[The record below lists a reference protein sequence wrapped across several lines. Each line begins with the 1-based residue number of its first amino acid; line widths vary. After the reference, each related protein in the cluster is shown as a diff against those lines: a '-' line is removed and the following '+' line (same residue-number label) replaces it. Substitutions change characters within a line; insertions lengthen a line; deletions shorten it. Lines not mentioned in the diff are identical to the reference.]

1 MLHSMYLFNAQLV
14 RKGEKYNQ
22 SKKENSWKLVAKK
35 NTYYLRA
42 MRVCLYPVVTD
53 VQPETYQKP
62 VVVNFQQNTPAICNK
77 FPEALGCTSLMD
89 HTVLICYNNI

>member
-1 MLHSMYLFNAQLV
+1 
-14 RKGEKYNQ
+14 
-22 SKKENSWKLVAKK
+22 
-35 NTYYLRA
+35 

-89 HTVLICYNNI
+89 HTLLISSSLHVQFGKSVGPV